1 MRMVLRWVWMLPA
14 VGATVDLVTLE
25 LVRTLRL
32 GTISI
37 PWLCSVVGLA
47 LVPLVFLIARLWWPD
62 PRDEDICF
70 DETLT
75 QRSRILG
82 QRIQGRPIRIH
93 VCEMVTQFGQ
103 RDYLLDQTDIL
114 ISPTVASLPSD
125 QLDYFVAQRI
135 ADTTY
140 FRPSDWIKG
149 TLVLTIFIS
158 LTSMN
163 IDTTSVSLTR
173 WLSMCQLAPM
183 LTAVFFSFQGTRAFR
198 RRVWP
203 VQSNTLALFATGNI
217 DAALATIAALSG
229 SSKLDKDYG
238 VKEAKELRSAW
249 DSGLRFDVMATDWY
263 KQEQLRQE
271 TEGRAR
277 ALRAND

>member
-1 MRMVLRWVWMLPA
+1 MVFRWVWMLPA
-14 VGATVDLVTLE
+14 VGVTVDLVALE

-37 PWLCSVVGLA
+37 PWLCSAVGLA
-47 LVPLVFLIARLWWPD
+47 VVPVVFLIARLWWPD
-62 PRDEDICF
+62 PRDEELNF
-70 DETLT
+70 HETLT

-82 QRIQGRPIRIH
+82 QRIQGRPIRIY
-93 VCEMVTQFGQ
+93 VCELVTQFG
-103 RDYLLDQTDIL
+103 RREYLQDQTDLL
-114 ISPTVASLPSD
+114 ISPIVASLPPA

-140 FRPSDWIKG
+140 FRPSDWVKG

-158 LTSMN
+158 LASMN
-163 IDTTSVSLTR
+163 IDATSISTTR

-183 LTAVFFSFQGTRAFR
+183 LTAALFTLKGTRAFR

-217 DAALATIAALSG
+217 EAALATITALAG

-238 VKEAKELRSAW
+238 VKEAKELRGAW
-249 DSGLRFDVMATDWY
+249 DSGLRFDVMAADWY
-263 KQEQLRQE
+263 KQEQLRE
-271 TEGRAR
+271 EFEAR
-277 ALRAND
+277 VRVLRATES